1 MNISEIESLF
11 EAIENNNLSK
21 VEELIKSGLDV
32 NLVDKSIFLGK
43 EVRDIER
50 TKQRNPLEL
59 ATFLRRSE
67 IAKYLMSQGGVI
79 RSDKMLKLG
88 L

>member
-1 MNISEIESLF
+1 MNILEIESLF

-21 VEELIKSGLDV
+21 VKELIKSGLDV

-67 IAKYLMSQGGVI
+67 IAKYLMNQGGVI